1 MKYAIIHIADIHYRM
16 SEPEGAETIFKVFIN
31 DLKSESSK
39 LEGYELY
46 FAATGDIV
54 YEGKDFESYIEFISK
69 FDHLLSEINIKKNS
83 RIMVPG
89 NHDVDRNIVKEDL
102 KNRETIISQYSD
114 ERTFNN
120 YYEKKLEGNKKFDNY
135 KIFESDFVS
144 YGIDTNSNGKGWV
157 INNDLGVYCLNS
169 ALCSFGGLEE
179 IDDTG
184 NLAIQ
189 TRDLVDWC
197 NKQSS
202 TTNILLMHHPLSH
215 LNEWS
220 RRELKIILENHF
232 SLCLSGHN
240 HEQDIS
246 YNKFYGNALICSAPQ
261 LFTNKTDE
269 LGYGI
274 ICIENNQIK
283 EIRYRQ
289 YVKGAFLNGQQFSG
303 NDTGIIVFDS
313 RYKRNLEYLEKNLSN
328 SLAFF
333 KGQNNSFVR
342 PTLSK
347 ERVFNDNGNLLD
359 DVIKN
364 PKNYKIISHPQFG
377 LTCLAHYMRLE
388 AFNLGSFWLYINS
401 SNTKSRNLENEVEKE
416 LQQFRISV
424 NEIKCFIVDSWD
436 GSQIDHRNLVN
447 KITNNYKD
455 IPLII
460 LSNYNDKFFT
470 SQDQPENI
478 TKDFDIL
485 HLQALQRNKVREL
498 VRNYKKISRTDTEDN
513 VVTKLVSDL
522 EALNI
527 HRTPLNCLILLRIFE
542 DNFHREIINRTKLI
556 KTVLF
561 ILFTDTDSFTY
572 SSTKP
577 EVEDCEY
584 FLGKFCKN
592 LIKKQITNFDY
603 SYFLQELNSYCKAK
617 FLKIDIDILID
628 ILLSNNILL
637 RYGSNL
643 TFKHTYWIY
652 YFASVHMMQDS
663 EFERYILDD
672 KNYVNFPEIIEFFTG
687 QDGKRENAVKT
698 ILNDLEELVE
708 TVNTRI
714 GIRGEFN
721 PFKSA
726 IWNPSGQAIEQLKK
740 EISKKVQ
747 ESQLPTEIKD
757 QHADTNYNSES
768 PYDQSIKDF
777 MNKYSILSLMSAIKA
792 SSRAL
797 RNSNYIDADLKVRF
811 ISSIFRAWEQI
822 SRVIFW
828 ISPVLARDGFVFYD
842 GWSLSLKGDITGT
855 YDERLKNVYLS
866 IPKNVVN
873 YFKDPLSSKKLGP
886 LVIEKLIN
894 NNSQLQQHLITIFLI
909 RDRPFDWHND
919 LFEFINSLHRNSF
932 FLADVHQTIMEEI
945 KEGFA
950 SDEEIHKLKLLLKII
965 SSKHMQ
971 LSKSKLKKI
980 PEDMIVNENNKL
992 PVDKIL
998 AEPKGP
1004 KHDKYNKA
1012 IFSQNEKKIVIS

>member
-1 MKYAIIHIADIHYRM
+1 MLEVKIMKYAIIHIADIHYRKG
-16 SEPEGAETIFKVFIN
+16 EPEGAETIFKWFIN
-31 DLKSESSK
+31 DLKSERTK
-39 LEGYELY
+39 LEGYEIYL
-46 FAATGDIV
+46 AATGDIV
-54 YEGKDFESYIEFISK
+54 YEGKDSESYTEFISK
-69 FDHLLSEINIKKNS
+69 FDHLLSENKIGIDS

-89 NHDVDRNIVKEDL
+89 NHDVDRNIVKEDI
-102 KNRETIISQYSD
+102 KNREIIISQYKD

-120 YYEKKLEGNKKFDNY
+120 YFDKKLEGNKKFDNY
-135 KIFESDFVS
+135 KIFESYFVS
-144 YGIDTNSNGKGWV
+144 YGIDTNSNGKGWI

-232 SLCLSGHN
+232 SLCLCGHN

-261 LFTNKTDE
+261 LFTNKSDQ

-313 RYKRNLEYLEKNLSN
+313 RYKRSLEYLEKNLSN

-333 KGQNNSFVR
+333 KGQSNSFVR
-342 PTLSK
+342 PILSK
-347 ERVFNDNGNLLD
+347 ERVFNENGNLLD

-364 PKNYKIISHPQFG
+364 PKNYQIISQPQFG

-388 AFNLGSFWLYINS
+388 AFILGSFWIYINAT
-401 SNTKSRNLENEVEKE
+401 NTKSRSLENVIEIE
-416 LQQFRISV
+416 LQQFGIKADD
-424 NEIKCFIVDSWD
+424 IKCFVIDSWD

-447 KITNNYKD
+447 KITDNYKNV
-455 IPLII
+455 PLIVM
-460 LSNYNDKFFT
+460 SNYTDNYFS
-470 SQDQPENI
+470 SQHQPENI
-478 TKDFDIL
+478 TKKFDIL

-498 VRNYKKISRTDTEDN
+498 VKNYKNISSTDTEDN
-513 VVTKLVSDL
+513 VVAKLVSDL

-527 HRTPLNCLILLRIFE
+527 HRTPLNCLILLRVFE
-542 DNFHREIINRTKLI
+542 DNFHRELINRTKLI

-584 FLGKFCKN
+584 ILGKFCKT
-592 LIKKQITNFDY
+592 LIQEKITKFEY
-603 SYFLQELNSYCKAK
+603 SYFLRELNNYCKEK
-617 FLKIDIDILID
+617 YLKIDIDILID

-637 RYGSNL
+637 RYENYL
-643 TFKHTYWIY
+643 MFKHTYWIY

-663 EFERYILDD
+663 EFESYILQN

-687 QDGKRENAVKT
+687 QDGKRESAINT
-698 ILNDLEELVE
+698 ILNDLEELIE

-721 PFKSA
+721 PFKGA

-740 EISKKVQ
+740 EISDKVQ

-768 PYDQSIKDF
+768 PYNQSIKDF

-797 RNSNYIDADLKVRF
+797 RNSNYIDAELKVKF
-811 ISSIFRAWEQI
+811 ISSIFRAWEQM

-828 ISPVLARDGFVFYD
+828 ISPVLARDGSVFYD
-842 GWSLSLKGDITGT
+842 GWSLLLIGNTAGT
-855 YDERLKNVYLS
+855 DDERLKNVYLS
-866 IPKNVVN
+866 NPTNVVN

-886 LVIEKLIN
+886 LVIEKLVN
-894 NNSQLQQHLITIFLI
+894 NDSQLQQHLITLFLI
-909 RDRPFDWHND
+909 RERPLDWNTYLFD
-919 LFEFINSLHRNSF
+919 FVNSLHRNSF
-932 FLADVHQTIMEEI
+932 FLADVQKTILDEMQ
-945 KEGFA
+945 KGFT
-950 SDEEIHKLKLLLKII
+950 SDEEKHKLKSLLKII
-965 SSKHMQ
+965 AAKHIQ
-971 LSKSKLKKI
+971 LSKSKLKEI
-980 PEDMIVNENNKL
+980 PEDMIINESNKL
-992 PVDKIL
+992 PLDKIL

-1004 KHDKYNKA
+1004 KHDRYN
-1012 IFSQNEKKIVIS
+1012 NVILS